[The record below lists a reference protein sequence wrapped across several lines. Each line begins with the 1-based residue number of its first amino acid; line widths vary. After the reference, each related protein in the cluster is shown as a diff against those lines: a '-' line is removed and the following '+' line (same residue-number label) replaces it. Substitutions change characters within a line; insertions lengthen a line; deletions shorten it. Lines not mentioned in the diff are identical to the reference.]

1 MKIAKLMNALSVLL
15 ILLLNI
21 TPIFGQSANNNDLL
35 NNDIQALLSN
45 TQRSVQAYLQT
56 ILVDAIIQNVNS
68 IFQTASLNLT
78 NLINK
83 SYVCS
88 KLMINS
94 NSTSTTP
101 GAPKTITTTSSTHKT
116 TTTTSTAKITS
127 TTTTR
132 TSSDSTST
140 KTTTKRTTSSCTYT
154 NKVNNTFIFTAV
166 QMNDTNLLNSLLC
179 LGSNINVLKTFGP
192 YTFTPLMWAVYNN
205 QFKMTNTLIQLGAN
219 IQYQE
224 PSTSSTILDWAFYN
238 NEIKMINLLIEAG
251 AKFNTTENVDER
263 SMIPNTLIRP
273 YYSDIAFRD
282 SLILTQNERKTLH
295 QMYEM
300 DPARE
305 A

>member
-94 NSTSTTP
+94 NSTSTTS

-116 TTTTSTAKITS
+116 TTTTSTMKIIPTTTNRTSTASKSTITTKKTTTASTSTAKITS

-132 TSSDSTST
+132 TSSASTST
-140 KTTTKRTTSSCTYT
+140 KTTTKPTTSSCTYT
-154 NKVNNTFIFTAV
+154 NKVNNTFIFTGLRKFL
-166 QMNDTNLLNSLLC
+166 QKLN
-179 LGSNINVLKTFGP
+179 F
-192 YTFTPLMWAVYNN
+192 
-205 QFKMTNTLIQLGAN
+205 
-219 IQYQE
+219 
-224 PSTSSTILDWAFYN
+224 
-238 NEIKMINLLIEAG
+238 
-251 AKFNTTENVDER
+251 
-263 SMIPNTLIRP
+263 
-273 YYSDIAFRD
+273 
-282 SLILTQNERKTLH
+282 
-295 QMYEM
+295 
-300 DPARE
+300 
-305 A
+305 